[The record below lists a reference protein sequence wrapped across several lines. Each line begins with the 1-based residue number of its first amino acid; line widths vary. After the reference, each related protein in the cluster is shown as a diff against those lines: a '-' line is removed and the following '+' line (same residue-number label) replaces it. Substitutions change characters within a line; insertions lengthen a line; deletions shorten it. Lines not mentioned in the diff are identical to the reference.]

1 MLVEGDMISLVIRSK
16 QPEGEAMLYTRIK
29 IDGKSKWINLHLP
42 VNIKKWQEVSTSLK
56 KQTNYLDKLG
66 YSKKIADIEFA
77 IKDLRQRNCL
87 TEEAIN
93 ETILNTV
100 LAETRERIKKH
111 DELQQ
116 YISDKQN
123 KSVKT
128 WIEDYIAKIVSGEA
142 RTFNGERYAPNS
154 IRNWKQFLRI
164 FLDFCKTTNDFCWEE
179 INQSLVNKYMSFL
192 DEKGYAKSAIDRF
205 INCFKTLIGV
215 AEREDI
221 HNNYKAR
228 GLFRHS
234 TVKDHEKTTAIYL
247 TKEEL
252 EGLYNMELVGLE
264 EEVRD
269 AFLIACYTGQ
279 RHSDFSQLKTSC
291 FDTIFDGKM
300 VIRKVQTKTTT
311 QVVIPI
317 LDNKL
322 KIILEKYNYKVPEI
336 GDIVMNRYLK
346 RIGEKLSHTVKSL
359 AKNVKTILTKDERE
373 AEKSKKKTF
382 RRDEDGNVIKYKWE
396 LIVTHTGRRT
406 CATNMYLSRKYT
418 TREMMLVTGHKKEEN
433 FMKYI
438 KLSLDEEAHK
448 LAMISDGEMF

>member
-1 MLVEGDMISLVIRSK
+1 MISITIRSK

-29 IDGKSKWINLHLP
+29 IDGKSKWINLQLP
-42 VNIKKWQEVSTSLK
+42 VDVKKWREVSTSLK
-56 KQTNYLDKLG
+56 KQTNYLDRLE

-128 WIEDYIAKIVSGEA
+128 WIKDYIAKIVSGEA

-192 DEKGYAKSAIDRF
+192 EEKGYAKSAIDRF

-228 GLFRHS
+228 GLFRHA

-359 AKNVKTILTKDERE
+359 AKDVKTILTKDERE
-373 AEKSKKKTF
+373 AEMSKKKTF

>member
-1 MLVEGDMISLVIRSK
+1 MISLVIRSK
-16 QPEGEAMLYTRIK
+16 QSEGDAMLYTRIK
-29 IDGKSKWINLHLP
+29 IDGKSKWINLQLP
-42 VNIKKWQEVSTSLK
+42 VDVKKWREVSTSLK
-56 KQTNYLDKLG
+56 KQTNYLDRLG

-77 IKDLRQRNCL
+77 IKELRQRNCL

-128 WIEDYIAKIVSGEA
+128 WIKDYIAKIVSGEA

-192 DEKGYAKSAIDRF
+192 EEKGYAKSAIDRF

-228 GLFRHS
+228 GLFRHA

-359 AKNVKTILTKDERE
+359 AKDVKTILTKDERE

>member
-1 MLVEGDMISLVIRSK
+1 MISLVIRSK
-16 QPEGEAMLYTRIK
+16 QSEGEAMLYTRIK
-29 IDGKSKWINLHLP
+29 IDGKSKWINLQLP
-42 VNIKKWQEVSTSLK
+42 VDVKKWREVSTSLK
-56 KQTNYLDKLG
+56 KQTNYLDRLG

-77 IKDLRQRNCL
+77 IKELRQRNCL
-87 TEEAIN
+87 TEESIN
-93 ETILNTV
+93 ETILNTALV
-100 LAETRERIKKH
+100 ETRERIKKQ
-111 DELQQ
+111 DELQR
-116 YISDKQN
+116 YITDKQS

-164 FLDFCKTTNDFCWEE
+164 FLDFCETTNDFCWEE

-192 DEKGYAKSAIDRF
+192 EEKGYAKSAIDRF

-228 GLFRHS
+228 GLFRHAS
-234 TVKDHEKTTAIYL
+234 VKDHEKTTAIYL

-359 AKNVKTILTKDERE
+359 GKDVKTILTKDERE

-433 FMKYI
+433 FVKYI

>member
-1 MLVEGDMISLVIRSK
+1 
-16 QPEGEAMLYTRIK
+16 MLYTRIK
-29 IDGKSKWINLHLP
+29 IDGKSKWINLQLP
-42 VNIKKWQEVSTSLK
+42 VYVKKWREVSTSLK

-128 WIEDYIAKIVSGEA
+128 WIKDYIAKIVSGEA

-192 DEKGYAKSAIDRF
+192 EEKGYAKSAIDRF

-228 GLFRHS
+228 GLFRHA

-359 AKNVKTILTKDERE
+359 AKDVKTILTKDERE
-373 AEKSKKKTF
+373 AEMSKKKTF

>member
-1 MLVEGDMISLVIRSK
+1 M
-16 QPEGEAMLYTRIK
+16 
-29 IDGKSKWINLHLP
+29 
-42 VNIKKWQEVSTSLK
+42 
-56 KQTNYLDKLG
+56 
-66 YSKKIADIEFA
+66 
-77 IKDLRQRNCL
+77 

-93 ETILNTV
+93 EYILNTV
-100 LAETRERIKKH
+100 LVETRERIKKQ
-111 DELQQ
+111 DELKQ

-128 WIEDYIAKIVSGEA
+128 WIKDYIAKIESGEA
-142 RTFNGERYAPNS
+142 RTYDGQRYAPNS
-154 IRNWKQFLRI
+154 IRIWKQFLRI
-164 FLDFCKTTNDFCWEE
+164 FLDFCETTNDFCWEE
-179 INQSLVNKYMSFL
+179 INQGLINQYMSFL
-192 DEKGYAKSAIDRF
+192 EEEGYSKSTADRY
-205 INCFKTLIGV
+205 INCFKTLTIT

-221 HNNYKAR
+221 HNNYKAK
-228 GLFRHS
+228 GMFRHP
-234 TVKDHEKTTAIYL
+234 TVKEHEKTTAIYL

-252 EGLYNMELVGLE
+252 EGLYNMELVGLD

-269 AFLIACYTGQ
+269 TFLVACYTGQ

-291 FDTIFDGKM
+291 FDTIFDGNM

-311 QVVIPI
+311 PVVIPI

-336 GDIVMNRYLK
+336 GDTIMNKHLK
-346 RIGEKLSHTVKSL
+346 SIGEELSHTVKSL
-359 AKNVKTILTKDERE
+359 GKDVKTILTKDERE
-373 AEKSKKKTF
+373 AEENKTKTF
-382 RRDEDGNVIKYKWE
+382 RYDEDGNVIKYKWE

-438 KLSLDEEAHK
+438 KLGLDEEAHK
-448 LAMISDGEMF
+448 LAMSSDGEMF

>member
-1 MLVEGDMISLVIRSK
+1 
-16 QPEGEAMLYTRIK
+16 
-29 IDGKSKWINLHLP
+29 
-42 VNIKKWQEVSTSLK
+42 
-56 KQTNYLDKLG
+56 LG

-77 IKDLRQRNCL
+77 IKELRQRNCL

-128 WIEDYIAKIVSGEA
+128 WIKDYIAKIVSGEA

-192 DEKGYAKSAIDRF
+192 EEKGYAKSAIDRF

-228 GLFRHS
+228 GLFRHT

-359 AKNVKTILTKDERE
+359 AKDVKTILTKDERE

>member
-1 MLVEGDMISLVIRSK
+1 MISLVIRSK
-16 QPEGEAMLYTRIK
+16 QSEGDAMLYTRIK
-29 IDGKSKWINLHLP
+29 IDGKSKWINLQLP
-42 VNIKKWQEVSTSLK
+42 VDIKKWREVSTSLK
-56 KQTNYLDKLG
+56 KQTNYLDRLG

-77 IKDLRQRNCL
+77 IKELRQRNCL

-128 WIEDYIAKIVSGEA
+128 WIKDYIAKIVSGEA

-192 DEKGYAKSAIDRF
+192 EEKGYAKSAIDRF

-228 GLFRHS
+228 GLFRHAA
-234 TVKDHEKTTAIYL
+234 VKDHEKTTAIYL

-359 AKNVKTILTKDERE
+359 AKDVKTILTKDERE
-373 AEKSKKKTF
+373 AEMSKKKTF

>member
-1 MLVEGDMISLVIRSK
+1 MISLTIRSNK
-16 QPEGEAMLYTRIK
+16 PEGETMLYTRIK
-29 IDGKSKWINLHLP
+29 IDGKSKWINLQLP

-56 KQTNYLDKLG
+56 KQTNYLDRLG

-93 ETILNTV
+93 EYILNTV
-100 LAETRERIKKH
+100 LVETRERIKKQ
-111 DELQQ
+111 DELKQ

-128 WIEDYIAKIVSGEA
+128 WIKDYIAKIESGEA
-142 RTFNGERYAPNS
+142 RTYDGQRYAPNS
-154 IRNWKQFLRI
+154 IRIWKQFLRI
-164 FLDFCKTTNDFCWEE
+164 FLDFCETTNDFCWEE
-179 INQSLVNKYMSFL
+179 INQGLINQYMSFL
-192 DEKGYAKSAIDRF
+192 EEEGYSKSTADRY
-205 INCFKTLIGV
+205 INCFKTLTIT

-221 HNNYKAR
+221 HNNYKAK
-228 GLFRHS
+228 GMFRHP
-234 TVKDHEKTTAIYL
+234 TVKEHEKTTAIYL

-252 EGLYNMELVGLE
+252 EGLYNMELVGLD

-269 AFLIACYTGQ
+269 TFLVACYTGQ

-291 FDTIFDGKM
+291 FDTIFDGNM

-311 QVVIPI
+311 PVVIPI

-336 GDIVMNRYLK
+336 GDTIMNKHLK
-346 RIGEKLSHTVKSL
+346 SIGEELSHTVKSL
-359 AKNVKTILTKDERE
+359 GKDVKTILTKDERE
-373 AEKSKKKTF
+373 AEENKTKTF
-382 RRDEDGNVIKYKWE
+382 RYDGDGNVIKYKWE

-438 KLSLDEEAHK
+438 KLGLDEEAHK
-448 LAMISDGEMF
+448 LAMSSDGEMF

>member
-1 MLVEGDMISLVIRSK
+1 
-16 QPEGEAMLYTRIK
+16 MLYTRIK
-29 IDGKSKWINLHLP
+29 IDGKSKWINLQLP
-42 VNIKKWQEVSTSLK
+42 VDVKKWREVSTSLK
-56 KQTNYLDKLG
+56 KQTNYLDRLG

-77 IKDLRQRNCL
+77 IKELRQRNCL
-87 TEEAIN
+87 TEESIN
-93 ETILNTV
+93 ETILNTALV
-100 LAETRERIKKH
+100 ETRERIKKQ
-111 DELQQ
+111 DELQR
-116 YISDKQN
+116 YITDKQS

-164 FLDFCKTTNDFCWEE
+164 FLDFCETTNDFCWEE

-192 DEKGYAKSAIDRF
+192 EEKGYAKSAIDRF

-228 GLFRHS
+228 GLFRHAS
-234 TVKDHEKTTAIYL
+234 VKDHEKTTAIYL

-359 AKNVKTILTKDERE
+359 GKDVKTILTKDERE

-433 FMKYI
+433 FVKYI

>member
-1 MLVEGDMISLVIRSK
+1 MISLVIRSK
-16 QPEGEAMLYTRIK
+16 QSEGEAMLYTRIK
-29 IDGKSKWINLHLP
+29 IDGKSKWINLQLP
-42 VNIKKWQEVSTSLK
+42 VDIKKWREVSTSLK
-56 KQTNYLDKLG
+56 KQTNYLDRLG

-77 IKDLRQRNCL
+77 IKELRQRNCL

-128 WIEDYIAKIVSGEA
+128 WIKDYIAKIVSGEA

-192 DEKGYAKSAIDRF
+192 EEKGYAKSAIDRF

-228 GLFRHS
+228 GLFRHAA
-234 TVKDHEKTTAIYL
+234 VKDHEKTTAIYL

-359 AKNVKTILTKDERE
+359 AKDVKTILTKDERE

>member
-1 MLVEGDMISLVIRSK
+1 
-16 QPEGEAMLYTRIK
+16 MLYTRIK
-29 IDGKSKWINLHLP
+29 IDGKSKWINLQLP
-42 VNIKKWQEVSTSLK
+42 VDVKKWREVSTSLK
-56 KQTNYLDKLG
+56 KQTNYLDRLG

-77 IKDLRQRNCL
+77 IKELRQRNCL

-128 WIEDYIAKIVSGEA
+128 WIKDYIAKIVSGEA

-192 DEKGYAKSAIDRF
+192 EEKGYAKSAIDRF

-228 GLFRHS
+228 GLFRHA

-359 AKNVKTILTKDERE
+359 AKDVKTILTKDERE

>member
-1 MLVEGDMISLVIRSK
+1 MISLVIRSK
-16 QPEGEAMLYTRIK
+16 QSEGEAMLYTRIK
-29 IDGKSKWINLHLP
+29 IDGKSKWINLQLP
-42 VNIKKWQEVSTSLK
+42 VDIKKWREVSTSLK
-56 KQTNYLDKLG
+56 KQTNYLDRLE

-111 DELQQ
+111 DELQR
-116 YISDKQN
+116 YITDKQD

-164 FLDFCKTTNDFCWEE
+164 FLDFCQTTNDFCWDE

-192 DEKGYAKSAIDRF
+192 EEKGYAKSAIDRF

-228 GLFRHS
+228 GLFRHA

-359 AKNVKTILTKDERE
+359 GKDVKTILTKDERE

-406 CATNMYLSRKYT
+406 CATNMYLSKKYD
-418 TREMMLVTGHKKEEN
+418 TREMMLVTGHKKYEN
-433 FMKYI
+433 FIKYI
-438 KLSLDEEAHK
+438 KLSLDEEAYK
-448 LAMISDGEMF
+448 LAMSSDGEMF

>member
-1 MLVEGDMISLVIRSK
+1 M
-16 QPEGEAMLYTRIK
+16 
-29 IDGKSKWINLHLP
+29 
-42 VNIKKWQEVSTSLK
+42 
-56 KQTNYLDKLG
+56 
-66 YSKKIADIEFA
+66 
-77 IKDLRQRNCL
+77 RQRNCL

-128 WIEDYIAKIVSGEA
+128 WIKDYIAKIVSGEA

-192 DEKGYAKSAIDRF
+192 EEKGYAKSAIDRF

-228 GLFRHS
+228 GLFRHA

-359 AKNVKTILTKDERE
+359 AKDVKTILTKDERE
-373 AEKSKKKTF
+373 AEMSKKKTF

>member
-1 MLVEGDMISLVIRSK
+1 
-16 QPEGEAMLYTRIK
+16 
-29 IDGKSKWINLHLP
+29 
-42 VNIKKWQEVSTSLK
+42 
-56 KQTNYLDKLG
+56 
-66 YSKKIADIEFA
+66 
-77 IKDLRQRNCL
+77 
-87 TEEAIN
+87 
-93 ETILNTV
+93 
-100 LAETRERIKKH
+100 
-111 DELQQ
+111 
-116 YISDKQN
+116 
-123 KSVKT
+123 
-128 WIEDYIAKIVSGEA
+128 
-142 RTFNGERYAPNS
+142 
-154 IRNWKQFLRI
+154 
-164 FLDFCKTTNDFCWEE
+164 
-179 INQSLVNKYMSFL
+179 
-192 DEKGYAKSAIDRF
+192 
-205 INCFKTLIGV
+205 
-215 AEREDI
+215 
-221 HNNYKAR
+221 
-228 GLFRHS
+228 
-234 TVKDHEKTTAIYL
+234 L

-359 AKNVKTILTKDERE
+359 AKDVKTILTKDERE

>member
-1 MLVEGDMISLVIRSK
+1 MISITIRSK

-29 IDGKSKWINLHLP
+29 IDGKSKWINLQLP
-42 VNIKKWQEVSTSLK
+42 VDVKKWREVSTSLK

-77 IKDLRQRNCL
+77 IKELRQRNCL

-123 KSVKT
+123 NSVKT
-128 WIEDYIAKIVSGEA
+128 WIKDYIAKIVSGEA

-192 DEKGYAKSAIDRF
+192 EEKGYAKSAIDRF

-228 GLFRHS
+228 GLFRHA

-359 AKNVKTILTKDERE
+359 AKDVKTILTKDERE